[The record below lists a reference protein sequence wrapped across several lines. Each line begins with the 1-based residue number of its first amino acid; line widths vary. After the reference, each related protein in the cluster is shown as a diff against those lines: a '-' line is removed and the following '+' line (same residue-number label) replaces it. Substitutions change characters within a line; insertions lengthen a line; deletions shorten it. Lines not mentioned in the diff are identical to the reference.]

1 MESADT
7 IRTIATRLVDA
18 EADLASLD
26 ALDRVEDGRRFRAGF
41 DQYPRDRP
49 CVTSA
54 ALSLLTNAA
63 HGHFA
68 LLLDTARHQARRRVE
83 AARKALQEAAS

>member
-7 IRTIATRLVDA
+7 IRQIATRVADA

-26 ALDRVEDGRRFRAGF
+26 ALDRFEDGRRFRCGF
-41 DQYPRDRP
+41 EQYQRDRP
-49 CVTSA
+49 IVTNHAKSI
-54 ALSLLTNAA
+54 LERAA

-68 LLLDTARHQARRRVE
+68 LLLDTARCEARRRVE
-83 AARKALQEAAS
+83 AARKALQEATS